1 MVARFVLEIM
11 DGWRKPG
18 GGGCTCPKAGRS
30 VVTDQVSNRKLDD
43 RFISQVLEGRHVAIV
58 NAGPSTREHE

>member
-1 MVARFVLEIM
+1 MPQSWMI
-11 DGWRKPG
+11 
-18 GGGCTCPKAGRS
+18 S
-30 VVTDQVSNRKLDD
+30 QVSNRKLDD

>member
-1 MVARFVLEIM
+1 MV
-11 DGWRKPG
+11 G
-18 GGGCTCPKAGRS
+18 GSREAAHAP
-30 VVTDQVSNRKLDD
+30 KLDD